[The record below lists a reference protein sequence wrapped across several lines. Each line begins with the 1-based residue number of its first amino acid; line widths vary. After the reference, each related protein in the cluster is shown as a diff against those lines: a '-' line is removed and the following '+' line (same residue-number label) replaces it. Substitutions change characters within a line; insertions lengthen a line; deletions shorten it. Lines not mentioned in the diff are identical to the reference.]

1 MLHEIMVWLHK
12 YSLQAKFLLIYR
24 NVQLIVS
31 VFEHLPLQNRD
42 IDRTMRAHNYG
53 IGQRLPP
60 ARPRVWRI
68 SIRGAKKGQGKINM
82 ARITVEDCL
91 QKVNNRFMLIHMAA
105 KRVRQLRK
113 GDEPT
118 IHSKNRDIVVSLRE
132 IAAGNVSALAEQPQ
146 EEPREALSESLSAST
161 EEETSP
167 DIQEK
172 EVETSEG
179 N

>member
-1 MLHEIMVWLHK
+1 
-12 YSLQAKFLLIYR
+12 
-24 NVQLIVS
+24 
-31 VFEHLPLQNRD
+31 
-42 IDRTMRAHNYG
+42 
-53 IGQRLPP
+53 
-60 ARPRVWRI
+60 
-68 SIRGAKKGQGKINM
+68 M

-118 IHSKNRDIVVSLRE
+118 IQSKNRDIVVSLRE
-132 IAAGNVSALAEQPQ
+132 IAAGNISAMDEQPQ
-146 EEPREALSESLSAST
+146 EELKEALSEALSAGT
-161 EEETSP
+161 QEEAIQ
-167 DIQEK
+167 DVQEK